1 MYLITIEGGDGSG
14 KGLATQMIA
23 EILQQEFTFSGVD
36 VTAEPRRDA
45 ELGLLAVEAVR
56 TGEAGPVRE
65 AVYFAADRM
74 DHSHT
79 WIRPRLSQGR
89 AVVSERNV
97 HSSLVYQGVVGD
109 LGIEEVAQMNA
120 AAMIPDLCIWVDCD
134 PEMALNRISDGTLKL
149 SISSRTDDT
158 EYFET
163 DAYQVRIR
171 QGYHDLLGG
180 VVPMPEPFDAGRVVG
195 PVINDGT
202 KEQFR
207 KKLQIEIRK
216 FLHER
221 PKPLNVPPEEVELY
235 MLAAAMD
242 SQKGQTTLDV
252 LATKPARSNLDWLGG
267 DKPWEVVREAS
278 KLYTEVVD
286 SKDAPSRMDV
296 PQDPL
301 SHPVLSILGTLS
313 LLPAA
318 EISEIRHWLGP
329 VRMVTERHTHRMVK
343 FFDEQSD
350 WVRVHR
356 PLIGHDAS
364 RTELRPDWQAFG
376 RVGLAI
382 WPLKEALSE
391 WRRTHEKSSWKHG
404 LSAVIPSNLEAAN
417 SCIARLAILGS
428 GKAEITSPT
437 THDALIDWW
446 QNGAA

>member
-1 MYLITIEGGDGSG
+1 MKNY
-14 KGLATQMIA
+14 K
-23 EILQQEFTFSGVD
+23 
-36 VTAEPRRDA
+36 
-45 ELGLLAVEAVR
+45 
-56 TGEAGPVRE
+56 
-65 AVYFAADRM
+65 
-74 DHSHT
+74 
-79 WIRPRLSQGR
+79 
-89 AVVSERNV
+89 
-97 HSSLVYQGVVGD
+97 
-109 LGIEEVAQMNA
+109 
-120 AAMIPDLCIWVDCD
+120 AMKSAKSWSV
-134 PEMALNRISDGTLKL
+134 
-149 SISSRTDDT
+149 
-158 EYFET
+158 
-163 DAYQVRIR
+163 
-171 QGYHDLLGG
+171 
-180 VVPMPEPFDAGRVVG
+180 
-195 PVINDGT
+195 
-202 KEQFR
+202 
-207 KKLQIEIRK
+207 KKAK
-216 FLHER
+216 
-221 PKPLNVPPEEVELY
+221 
-235 MLAAAMD
+235 
-242 SQKGQTTLDV
+242 
-252 LATKPARSNLDWLGG
+252 
-267 DKPWEVVREAS
+267 
-278 KLYTEVVD
+278 VVD

-417 SCIARLAILGS
+417 SCIDRLAILGS